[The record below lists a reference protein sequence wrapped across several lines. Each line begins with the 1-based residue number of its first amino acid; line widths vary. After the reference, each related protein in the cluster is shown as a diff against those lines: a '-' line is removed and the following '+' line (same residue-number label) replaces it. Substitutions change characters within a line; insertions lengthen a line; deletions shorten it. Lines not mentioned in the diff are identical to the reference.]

1 MKILAVSDLHLSA
14 SAAEALLSAAGG
26 ADLVLAAGDFANQH
40 EALAPYMARLAP
52 IADKM
57 ICVPGNNESLEALQD
72 ATRAEIL
79 HGTTTTRG
87 GLIIAGLGGGVPPLP
102 PLPWHSWD
110 LSEDEARDML
120 APIEHAD
127 ILMLHSPPAGLGDN
141 HDALGHL
148 GSVALKEAMLR
159 LEPRLC
165 VFGHIHDCWG
175 QAGTLGATEWRNL
188 GPDPVW
194 FDL

>member
-14 SAAEALLSAAGG
+14 PAAAALLSAAQG
-26 ADLVLAAGDFANQH
+26 ADLILAAGDFANQH
-40 EALAPYMARLAP
+40 EGLAPYMARLDP

-57 ICVPGNNESLEALQD
+57 VCVPGNNESLDALRA
-72 ATRAEIL
+72 ATSAEIL

-87 GLIIAGLGGGVPPLP
+87 GLTIAGLGGGVPPLP
-102 PLPWHSWD
+102 PLPWKSWD
-110 LSEDEARDML
+110 LPEDEARDAL
-120 APIEHAD
+120 APIERAD
-127 ILMLHSPPAGLGDN
+127 ILVLHSPPAGLGDN
-141 HDALGHL
+141 HDTMGHL
-148 GSVALKEAMLR
+148 GSTALKDAMLR
-159 LEPRLC
+159 IAPRLC

-175 QAGTLGATEWRNL
+175 QGGRQGRTEWRNL